1 MASGITEFRDS
12 LKSRLDF
19 DGKSYTY
26 YDLCKVDNLFHSNM
40 ARLPYTWRILL
51 ESMIRHYDDSSIT
64 RQHIEALLADDKK
77 DDQEIPFKPARVLL
91 HDTTGVPAIVDLAS
105 LRQAVSRAGGNA
117 HKINPQ
123 IPVDLVV
130 DHSVVVDYYGVKESI
145 QLNENLEFERN
156 RERFRFLHWAKKS
169 LDNFRIFPPS
179 TGIMHQ
185 INLEY
190 LSSVVSKLQQ
200 GDETILIPDSLV
212 GTDSHT
218 TMING
223 LGVLGYGVGGIEGEA
238 AMLGLPLYST
248 IPEVVGFELT
258 GELPE
263 TATATDLA
271 LTITSILRKKDVVG
285 KIVEFHGQGVKH
297 LTVFDR
303 ATIANMAPEYGATMG
318 YFPVDDRTLE
328 YLAYIGRS
336 PNEVRLVRHYY
347 KAQHLFYD
355 DKDSKQ
361 IDYKDTV
368 SLNLTEVETSL
379 SGPKRPQD
387 RISLGKVQRDYQKLK
402 NKPMEEGGFH
412 LDNAQDEDRTIPA
425 NQLVKPGDVVIAAI
439 TSCTNTSNPHVLM
452 QAGLIAKK
460 ARQFGLQV
468 PKHVKTSLTP
478 GSRVVTDYLRAS
490 GLLADLE
497 ALGFHIAGYGCATC
511 IGNSGPL
518 DKGIEEAIEQT
529 GLPVASVI
537 SGNRN
542 FEGRIHPLVKLNYL
556 ASPPLVVAY
565 ALAGTIDKDFTQEP
579 IGFDQNDK
587 PIYLMDLW
595 PQKHL
600 VEKYIDTY
608 IKMEMFEER
617 YSNMD
622 QLNPKWD
629 AMDSPDGALY
639 DWDNDSTYIQE
650 APFIGYAADSVPGEK
665 VEDAHVLALLGDS
678 ITTDHISPS
687 GAIRVDSPAGSYL
700 NSKGVP
706 RLEFNS
712 FPSRRGNH
720 LVMERAAFGNA
731 RLYNKLAPEKQ
742 GGFTKHIPSG
752 KIMSIYE
759 AANLYKDNQTPLI
772 VIAGKEY
779 GTGSSRDWAA
789 KGPALL
795 GVKVVLAESFERI
808 HRSNLVGMGILPL
821 QFTPANTA
829 ETLGITGEE
838 MFTFEQVT
846 SRSKPKDICKVQ
858 MKRQDGTIVEFDTI
872 IRLDSIIDLKYYFKG
887 GILPHMFDYFMKQEE
902 GSHV

>member
-1 MASGITEFRDS
+1 MASGIETMSDS
-12 LKSRLDF
+12 LKSILLF
-19 DGKSYTY
+19 DGNRYTY
-26 YDLCKVDNLFHSNM
+26 YDLQKVDNHFQSNV

-51 ESMIRHYDDSSIT
+51 ESMIRNYDGSAIT
-64 RQHIEALLADDKK
+64 RQHIEALLADNTK

-105 LRQAVSRAGGNA
+105 LRQAVSRAGGNE

-156 RERFRFLHWAKKS
+156 KERFRFLHWAKKS
-169 LDNFRIFPPS
+169 FDNFRIFPPS

-190 LSSVVSKLQQ
+190 LSSVVARKQV
-200 GDETILIPDSLV
+200 GEETVLFPDSLV

-238 AMLGLPLYST
+238 AILGLPLYST

-258 GELPE
+258 GELSD

-271 LTITSILRKKDVVG
+271 LTITSILRKKGVIG
-285 KIVEFHGQGVKH
+285 KIVEFYGQGVKH

-318 YFPVDDRTLE
+318 YFPVDERTLE

-336 PNEVRLVRHYY
+336 QHDIHLAEHYY
-347 KAQHLFYD
+347 KAQKLFYND
-355 DKDSKQ
+355 DESKR
-361 IDYKDTV
+361 IHYEDTV
-368 SLNLTEVETSL
+368 ALDLAKVEASLA
-379 SGPKRPQD
+379 GPKRPQD
-387 RISLGKVQRDYQKLK
+387 RISLGEVQHNYQQLLHM
-402 NKPMEEGGFH
+402 PLEDGGFEMKENNREGY
-412 LDNAQDEDRTIPA
+412 DNA
-425 NQLVKPGDVVIAAI
+425 VKPGDVVIAAI

-452 QAGLIAKK
+452 QAGLIAKR
-460 ARQFGLQV
+460 ARQLGMKV
-468 PKHVKTSLTP
+468 AKHVKTSLTP

-490 GLLADLE
+490 GLLSDLE

-518 DKGIEEAIEQT
+518 DQDIEAYIEKTGIPA
-529 GLPVASVI
+529 ASVI

-542 FEGRIHPLVKLNYL
+542 FEGRIHPLVKMNYL

-565 ALAGTIDKDFTQEP
+565 ALAGTIDKDLTKDP
-579 IGFDQNDK
+579 IGYTQNGS
-587 PIYLMDLW
+587 PVYLKDLW
-595 PQKHL
+595 PDKQE
-600 VEKYIDTY
+600 VEAYIATY
-608 IKMEMFEER
+608 IKTEMFEER

-629 AMDSPDGALY
+629 AMDSPDAALY
-639 DWDNDSTYIQE
+639 DWDNNSTYIQE
-650 APFIGYAADSVPGEK
+650 APFINEAAHSEPGKRIENAK
-665 VEDAHVLALLGDS
+665 VLALLGDS

-687 GAIRVDSPAGSYL
+687 GAIRVDSPAGRYL
-700 NSKGVP
+700 KTKGVP
-706 RLEFNS
+706 RSEFNS

-720 LVMERAAFGNA
+720 LVMERAAFGNP

-742 GGFTKHIPSG
+742 GGFTRYLPSG
-752 KIMSIYE
+752 ETMSIYE
-759 AANLYKDNQTPLI
+759 AATLYKNTQTPLI

-789 KGPALL
+789 KGPVLL
-795 GVKVVLAESFERI
+795 GVKAVLAESFERI

-821 QFTPANTA
+821 QFTPGSSAD
-829 ETLGITGEE
+829 TLGITGEE
-838 MFTFEQVT
+838 TFTFEQIT
-846 SRSKPKDICKVQ
+846 SSSRPKELCSVQ
-858 MKRQDGTIVEFDTI
+858 MIRKDGSTVQFDTI
-872 IRLDSIIDLKYYFKG
+872 VRLDSIIDLKYYLKG
-887 GILPHMFDYFMKQEE
+887 GILPHMFEYFMKQEE

>member
-1 MASGITEFRDS
+1 MASGIEKISDS
-12 LKSRLDF
+12 LKSNLKF
-19 DGKSYTY
+19 ETSSYTY
-26 YDLCKVDNLFHSNM
+26 YDLQKVDNV

-51 ESMIRHYDDSSIT
+51 ESMIRNYDGSAIT
-64 RQHIEALLADDKK
+64 RQHIEALLADDTK
-77 DDQEIPFKPARVLL
+77 DDQEIPFKPTRVLL

-105 LRQAVSRAGGNA
+105 LRQAVSRAGGNEL
-117 HKINPQ
+117 KINPQ

-156 RERFRFLHWAKKS
+156 KERFRFLHWAKKS
-169 LDNFRIFPPS
+169 FDNFRIFPPS

-190 LSSVVSKLQQ
+190 LSTVVARKKV
-200 GDETILIPDSLV
+200 GEETVLFPDSLV

-238 AMLGLPLYST
+238 AILGLPLYST

-258 GELPE
+258 GELSE

-271 LTITSILRKKDVVG
+271 LTVTSILRKKGVIG
-285 KIVEFHGQGVKH
+285 KIVEFYGQGVKQ

-318 YFPVDDRTLE
+318 YFPVDERTLE

-336 PNEVRLVRHYY
+336 QHDINLAEQYY
-347 KAQHLFYD
+347 KAQKLFYND
-355 DKDSKQ
+355 EESKQ
-361 IDYKDTV
+361 INYKDTV
-368 SLNLTEVETSL
+368 TLDLTQVEASLA
-379 SGPKRPQD
+379 GPKRPQD
-387 RISLGKVQRDYQKLK
+387 RINLREVQQNYQQMLH
-402 NKPMEEGGFH
+402 KPMEDGGFQ
-412 LDNAQDEDRTIPA
+412 LKENDREEA
-425 NQLVKPGDVVIAAI
+425 DHAVKPGDVVIAAI

-460 ARQFGLQV
+460 ARQLGLKV
-468 PKHVKTSLTP
+468 SKHVKTSLTP
-478 GSRVVTDYLRAS
+478 GSRVVTDYLYAS
-490 GLLADLE
+490 GLLHDLE

-518 DKGIEEAIEQT
+518 DQDIEAYIERTGI
-529 GLPVASVI
+529 PVASVI

-542 FEGRIHPLVKLNYL
+542 FEGRIHPLVKMNYL

-565 ALAGTIDKDFTQEP
+565 ALAGTIDKDLTQEP
-579 IGFDQNDK
+579 LGYSQNGS
-587 PIYLMDLW
+587 PVYLKELW
-595 PQKHL
+595 PDKQE
-600 VEKYIDTY
+600 VEAYISTY
-608 IKMEMFEER
+608 IKTEMFEER

-629 AMDSPDGALY
+629 AMDSPDEALY
-639 DWDNDSTYIQE
+639 DWDNNSTYIQE
-650 APFIGYAADSVPGEK
+650 APFINGVSYSHPKGIENAK
-665 VEDAHVLALLGDS
+665 VLALLGDS

-687 GAIRVDSPAGSYL
+687 GAIRVDSPAGKYL
-700 NSKGVP
+700 KSKGVP
-706 RLEFNS
+706 RSEFNS

-720 LVMERAAFGNA
+720 LVMERAAFGNP
-731 RLYNKLAPEKQ
+731 RLYNKLAPDKQ
-742 GGFTKHIPSG
+742 GGFTKYHPTG
-752 KIMSIYE
+752 ETMSIYE
-759 AANLYKDNQTPLI
+759 AATLYKDTQTPLI
-772 VIAGKEY
+772 VVAGKEY

-795 GVKVVLAESFERI
+795 GVKAVLAESFERI

-821 QFTPANTA
+821 QFASGVSA
-829 ETLGITGEE
+829 DTLGITGEE
-838 MFTFEQVT
+838 SFTFEQIT
-846 SRSKPKDICKVQ
+846 SSSKPKEICSVQ
-858 MKRQDGTIVEFDTI
+858 MTRKDGSTVQFDTI
-872 IRLDSIIDLKYYFKG
+872 VRLDSVIDLKYYLQG
-887 GILPHMFDYFMKQEE
+887 GILPHMFEYFMKQEE